1 MKSQRLFH
9 VDILMS
15 SFAELQHQYS
25 SALRTPWHDAR
36 LVGNAAVAQEELLKL
51 IRQSGKLE
59 AGGVGGECIS
69 ALLIGETGVGK
80 SFVIRSAI
88 DQLCK
93 DGNLVIPVTL
103 HGDICSDD
111 KSSMRQIFSQLQ
123 RYLVGGSSLDSLTRA
138 TFHQGSLSEW
148 CLRLA
153 RILQE
158 CTRSDHLVVI
168 VLEEFDAFC
177 HTKAKQSLLY
187 NLFDLMHLND
197 TRFVV
202 VGVTTRPDVT
212 ELLEKRIKSRFQL
225 RKIVMSSPKGFP
237 DLIEIVES
245 VLCRSGSATLVDPV
259 PAKKRRGSKSNSSQ
273 DPDNWVSR
281 IRNVLN
287 SRELKQHWSFF
298 RDLGYTTKEFVNS
311 ALTALVQCDPVS
323 PNIEDAL
330 VNCMKSLENH
340 IAGDS
345 GIASSILPSL
355 TLRDHIVLISLLKLH
370 QDNKRPKSFAHI
382 LKQIGS
388 FEKSTQISTACRH
401 SVRAYWHSFQ
411 GLVKLGLIEMIDINQ
426 TSVSPPLKF
435 CKCRLAIARTYS
447 TLFRDTASFDV
458 TGLSNVPREVH
469 QWANRHRDMQIES

>member
-1 MKSQRLFH
+1 
-9 VDILMS
+9 MS
-15 SFAELQHQYS
+15 TFSDLQTKYS
-25 SALRTPWHDAR
+25 TALRVPWQDAR

-59 AGGVGGECIS
+59 LGGVGGECIS
-69 ALLIGETGVGK
+69 ALLIGESGVGK

-88 DQLCK
+88 EQLRN

-103 HGDICSDD
+103 HGDICADD

-123 RYLVGGSSLDSLTRA
+123 RYLVGGSSLDTLTRA

-148 CLRLA
+148 CMRLA
-153 RILQE
+153 RLLQE

-168 VLEEFDAFC
+168 VLEQFDAFC

-245 VLCRSGSATLVDPV
+245 VLCPV
-259 PAKKRRGSKSNSSQ
+259 EQGADQTIPPKKKRGSKVTPPSNWS
-273 DPDNWVSR
+273 SR
-281 IRNVLN
+281 IRNVLQ
-287 SRELKQHWSFF
+287 SRELKQHWSFY
-298 RDLGYTTKEFVNS
+298 RDLGYTVREFVNASLS
-311 ALTALVQCDPVS
+311 ALIKCDPVS
-323 PNIEDAL
+323 PDIESAL
-330 VNCMKSLENH
+330 VNCMHDLEKH
-340 IAGDS
+340 ISGDS

-370 QDNKRPKSFAHI
+370 QDQKKPKSFSHI

-388 FEKSTQISTACRH
+388 FEKSTHISTICRH
-401 SVRAYWHSFQ
+401 SARAYWQAFQ
-411 GLVKLGLIEMIDINQ
+411 GLVKLGLIEMTEINH

-435 CKCRLAIARTYS
+435 CKCRLSIARTYAA
-447 TLFRDTASFDV
+447 LFRDSGSFDAS
-458 TGLSNVPREVH
+458 GLSDVPKELH